1 MTTGPPENS
10 ALGDR
15 SVTHPLVTYR
25 VVCAQNQRDLYHRVG
40 NVAREDS
47 VLSTM
52 QDVPLL
58 ISRILTHGSTV
69 HGSSRVTTWTGE
81 SEPHRRTFAEIGA
94 RAARLAHALRDEL
107 GVTGDDRVG
116 TLMWN
121 NSEHVEAYFAVPSMG
136 AVLHTL
142 NLRLP
147 AEQLVWI
154 VNHAAD
160 KVVIVNG
167 SLVPLLAPLL
177 PQLPTVEHIVVSGP
191 GDRAPLAGAAA
202 RVHEYE
208 ELIAGRP
215 DHYDWPE
222 LDERQAAAMCYTSGT
237 TGEPKGVVYS
247 HRSVYLHSMQVN
259 MAQSMGL
266 TDQDTSLVVVP
277 QFHVNAWGLPHATFM
292 TGVNLLM
299 PDRFLQPAP
308 LAEMI
313 ESERPTH
320 AAAVPTIW
328 QGLLGELTARP
339 RDVSSL
345 AQVTIGG
352 AACPP
357 SLMTAFDKLGM
368 RVCHAWGMTET
379 SPLGTVARPPAHAAG
394 TDEEFRYRVTQG
406 RFPAGVEARLTGPDG
421 ARLPWDGESA
431 GELEVRGPWIAGA
444 YYNGPDAEPLRP
456 GDKFSADGW
465 LKTGD
470 VGTISP
476 DGYLT
481 LTDRAKDVI
490 KSGGE
495 WISSVE
501 LENALMSHPDV
512 AEAAVVAVPDDKWGE
527 RPLATVVLR
536 PGASAD
542 FLALR
547 TFLAEEVRIARW
559 QLPERWTTVESVP
572 KTSVGKFDKKVL
584 RRRYAEGELE
594 VTRL

>member
-1 MTTGPPENS
+1 MSP
-10 ALGDR
+10 
-15 SVTHPLVTYR
+15 
-25 VVCAQNQRDLYHRVG
+25 
-40 NVAREDS
+40 REDA

-69 HGSSRVTTWTGE
+69 HGTSQVISWTGE
-81 SEPHRRTFAEIGA
+81 GEPERRSFKEIGDRSA
-94 RAARLAHALRDEL
+94 QLAHALREEL
-107 GVTGDDRVG
+107 GVVDGERTA

-121 NSEHVEAYFAVPSMG
+121 NAVHVEAYFAIPAMG

-147 AEQLVWI
+147 AEQLAWI

-160 KVVIVNG
+160 RVIIVNG

-177 PQLPTVEHIVVSGP
+177 PHLKTVEHVVVSGP
-191 GDRAPLAGAAA
+191 GDRTPLDGVHA

-208 ELIAGRP
+208 DLIAGKP
-215 DHYDWPE
+215 TTYDWPE

-237 TGEPKGVVYS
+237 TGDPKGVVFS
-247 HRSVYLHSMQVN
+247 HRSIYLHSMQVN
-259 MAQSMGL
+259 MTQSMGL

-292 TGVNLLM
+292 TGVNMLM

-313 ESERPTH
+313 ETQRPTH

-345 AQVTIGG
+345 TQVTIGG
-352 AACPP
+352 SACPP
-357 SLMTAFDKLGM
+357 ALMAAFDELGM

-379 SPLGTVARPPAHAAG
+379 SPLGTVSRPPAEAVG
-394 TDEEFRYRVTQG
+394 TDREWEYRLTQG
-406 RFPAGVEARLTGPDG
+406 RFPASVEARLSGPG
-421 ARLPWDGESA
+421 GERLPWDGESA

-456 GDKFSADGW
+456 ADKFSEDGW

-476 DGYLT
+476 DGFLT

-495 WISSVE
+495 WISSVD
-501 LENALMSHPDV
+501 LENALMSHPDIT
-512 AEAAVVAVPDDKWGE
+512 EAAVVAVPDEKWGE

-536 PGASAD
+536 EGSTAD
-542 FLALR
+542 FTSLR
-547 TFLAEEVRIARW
+547 AFLAEEGKIAKW
-559 QLPERWTTVESVP
+559 QLPERWTIIESVP

-584 RRRYAEGELE
+584 RRRYADGDLD
-594 VTRL
+594 VTQL

>member
-1 MTTGPPENS
+1 M
-10 ALGDR
+10 
-15 SVTHPLVTYR
+15 
-25 VVCAQNQRDLYHRVG
+25 
-40 NVAREDS
+40 
-47 VLSTM
+47 LSTM

-58 ISRILTHGSTV
+58 ISRILTHGSSI
-69 HGSSRVTTWTGE
+69 HGTSQVITWTGE
-81 SEPHRRTFAEIGA
+81 GDPQRRSYAEIGS
-94 RAARLAHALRDEL
+94 RAAQLAHALREDL
-107 GVTGDDRVG
+107 GVRGDERVA

-121 NSEHVEAYFAVPSMG
+121 NAEHVEAYFAIPSMG

-147 AEQLVWI
+147 AEQLAWI

-160 KVVIVNG
+160 RVVVVNG
-167 SLVPLLAPLL
+167 SLIPLIAPLL
-177 PQLPTVEHIVVSGP
+177 PHLKTVEHVVVSGP
-191 GDRAPLAGAAA
+191 GDRSPLADTHVQ
-202 RVHEYE
+202 VHEYE
-208 ELIAGRP
+208 ELIAGQP
-215 DHYDWPE
+215 VAYDWPE
-222 LDERQAAAMCYTSGT
+222 LDERAAAAMCYTSGT
-237 TGEPKGVVYS
+237 TGDPKGVVYS
-247 HRSVYLHSMQVN
+247 HRSIYLHSMQVN
-259 MAQSMGL
+259 MTQSMGL

-292 TGVNLLM
+292 TGVNMLM

-313 ESERPTH
+313 EGVQPTH

-328 QGLLGELTARP
+328 QGLLAELTARS

-345 AQVTIGG
+345 TQVTIGG
-352 AACPP
+352 SACPP
-357 SLMTAFDKLGM
+357 SLMEAFDKLGM

-379 SPLGTVARPPAHAAG
+379 SPLGTIARPPAHAVG
-394 TDEEFRYRVTQG
+394 TDEEFAYRLTQG
-406 RFPAGVEARLTGPDG
+406 RFPAGVEARLTGPG
-421 ARLPWDGESA
+421 GERLPWDGESA

-456 GDKFSADGW
+456 ADKFSEDGW

-470 VGTISP
+470 VGTISA
-476 DGYLT
+476 DGFLT

-501 LENALMSHPDV
+501 LENALMAHPDV

-527 RPLATVVLR
+527 RPLATVVLKE
-536 PGASAD
+536 GAAAD
-542 FLALR
+542 FGTLR
-547 TFLAEEVRIARW
+547 AFLQEERKIAKW
-559 QLPERWTTVESVP
+559 QLPERWTVIEAVP

-584 RRRYAEGELE
+584 RRQYAEGALD
-594 VTRL
+594 VTQL

>member
-1 MTTGPPENS
+1 MSPPGRN
-10 ALGDR
+10 A
-15 SVTHPLVTYR
+15 
-25 VVCAQNQRDLYHRVG
+25 
-40 NVAREDS
+40 

-58 ISRILTHGSTV
+58 ISRILTHGSAI
-69 HGSSRVTTWTGE
+69 HGTSQVITWTGE
-81 SEPHRRTFAEIGA
+81 GEPQRRSFAEIGA
-94 RAARLAHALRDEL
+94 RAAQLAHALSDL
-107 GVTGDDRVG
+107 GVEEGHPTG

-121 NSEHVEAYFAVPSMG
+121 NAEHVEAYFAIPSMG

-147 AEQLVWI
+147 AEQLAYI

-160 KVVIVNG
+160 RVIIANG
-167 SLVPLLAPLL
+167 SLLPLLAPLL
-177 PQLPTVEHIVVSGP
+177 PHLPTVEHVVVSGP
-191 GDRAPLAGAAA
+191 GDRSLLDGATA

-215 DHYDWPE
+215 TSYDWPE
-222 LDERQAAAMCYTSGT
+222 LDERTAAAMCYTSGT
-237 TGEPKGVVYS
+237 TGDPKGVVYS
-247 HRSVYLHSMQVN
+247 HRSIYLHSMQVN

-266 TDQDTSLVVVP
+266 TDRDTTLVVVP

-292 TGVNLLM
+292 TGINLLM

-328 QGLLGELTARP
+328 QGLLGELTAKP

-345 AQVTIGG
+345 TQVTIGG
-352 AACPP
+352 SACPP
-357 SLMTAFDKLGM
+357 SLMEAFDKLGM

-379 SPLGTVARPPAHAAG
+379 SPLGTIARAPAHVVG
-394 TDEEFRYRVTQG
+394 TDEEFAYRLTQG
-406 RFPAGVEARLTGPDG
+406 RFPAGVEARLSGPG
-421 ARLPWDGESA
+421 GERLPWDNESA

-444 YYNGPDAEPLRP
+444 YYGGPGAELQRP
-456 GDKFSADGW
+456 ADKFSEDGW

-470 VGTISP
+470 VGTISS
-476 DGYLT
+476 DGFLT

-536 PGASAD
+536 EGSTAD
-542 FLALR
+542 FNTLR
-547 TFLAEEVRIARW
+547 AFLAGEGKIAKW
-559 QLPERWTTVESVP
+559 QLPERWTIIESVP

-584 RRRYAEGELE
+584 RRQYAAGELD
-594 VTRL
+594 VTQI

>member
-1 MTTGPPENS
+1 MS
-10 ALGDR
+10 
-15 SVTHPLVTYR
+15 
-25 VVCAQNQRDLYHRVG
+25 
-40 NVAREDS
+40 
-47 VLSTM
+47 
-52 QDVPLL
+52 
-58 ISRILTHGSTV
+58 
-69 HGSSRVTTWTGE
+69 
-81 SEPHRRTFAEIGA
+81 
-94 RAARLAHALRDEL
+94 
-107 GVTGDDRVG
+107 GDDRVA

-121 NSEHVEAYFAVPSMG
+121 NAEHVEAYFAIPSMG

-154 VNHAAD
+154 VGHAAD
-160 KVVIVNG
+160 KVVIVDG

-191 GDRAPLAGAAA
+191 GDRAPLAGAGA

-215 DHYDWPE
+215 THYDWPE

-237 TGEPKGVVYS
+237 TGDPKGVVYS

-259 MAQSMGL
+259 MTQSMGL

-292 TGVNLLM
+292 TGVNMLM

-313 ESERPTH
+313 EHERPTH

-328 QGLLGELTARP
+328 QGLLGELRARP

-345 AQVTIGG
+345 TQVTIGG

-357 SLMTAFDKLGM
+357 SLMAAFDELGM

-379 SPLGTVARPPAHAAG
+379 SPLGTVARPPAHAVG
-394 TDEEFRYRVTQG
+394 TDEEFSYRVTQG
-406 RFPAGVEARLTGPDG
+406 RFPASVEARLTGPDG
-421 ARLPWDGESA
+421 EHLPWDGESA

-456 GDKFSADGW
+456 TDKFSADGW
-465 LKTGD
+465 LRTGD

-476 DGYLT
+476 EGFLT

-512 AEAAVVAVPDDKWGE
+512 AEAAVVAVPDEKWGAPAGHGRAAARRHRRLRDPAHLPRRGGPHRQVAAARAVDGHRVGPE
-527 RPLATVVLR
+527 DQRGQVRQEGAAPGVRGGPAGRHPPLTAPRRHRRPPRTVVVH
-536 PGASAD
+536 PSTSHTPATAHTPPQPQWPKAGPA
-542 FLALR
+542 
-547 TFLAEEVRIARW
+547 TAEARAPPAK
-559 QLPERWTTVESVP
+559 PETT
-572 KTSVGKFDKKVL
+572 
-584 RRRYAEGELE
+584 
-594 VTRL
+594 

>member
-1 MTTGPPENS
+1 MSPP
-10 ALGDR
+10 
-15 SVTHPLVTYR
+15 
-25 VVCAQNQRDLYHRVG
+25 
-40 NVAREDS
+40 REDA

-58 ISRILTHGSTV
+58 ISRILAHGSRV
-69 HGSSRVTTWTGE
+69 HGTSQVITWTGE
-81 SEPHRRTFAEIGA
+81 GEPQRRTFAEIGKRSA
-94 RAARLAHALRDEL
+94 QLAHALAGDL
-107 GVTGDDRVG
+107 GVRDDERVA
-116 TLMWN
+116 TLAWN
-121 NSEHVEAYFAVPSMG
+121 NAEHVEAYFAIPAMG

-160 KVVIVNG
+160 RVIVVGG
-167 SLVPLLAPLL
+167 SLLPLLAPLL
-177 PQLPTVEHIVVSGP
+177 PHLKTVEHVVVAGP
-191 GDRAPLAGAAA
+191 GDRGLLAGADV

-208 ELIAGRP
+208 DLLAGKP
-215 DHYDWPE
+215 TAYPWPE
-222 LDERQAAAMCYTSGT
+222 LDERRAAAMCYTSGT
-237 TGEPKGVVYS
+237 TGDPKGVVYS
-247 HRSVYLHSMQVN
+247 HRSIYLHSMQVN
-259 MAQSMGL
+259 MTQSMGL
-266 TDQDTSLVVVP
+266 TDQDTSLIVVP

-292 TGVNLLM
+292 TGVNMLM

-313 ESERPTH
+313 ERERPTH

-328 QGLLGELTARP
+328 QGLLAELTAKP

-345 AQVTIGG
+345 VQVTIGG
-352 AACPP
+352 SACPP
-357 SLMTAFDKLGM
+357 SLMRAFDDLGM

-379 SPLGTVARPPAHAAG
+379 SPLGTVARPPASAVG
-394 TDEEFRYRVTQG
+394 TDEEFAYRLTQG
-406 RFPAGVEARLTGPDG
+406 RFPAGVEARLTGPG
-421 ARLPWDGESA
+421 GERLPWDGESA

-456 GDKFSADGW
+456 FDKFSEDGW

-476 DGYLT
+476 DGFLT

-495 WISSVE
+495 WISSVD

-512 AEAAVVAVPDDKWGE
+512 TEAAVVAVPDEKWGE
-527 RPLATVVLR
+527 RPLATVVLKE
-536 PGASAD
+536 GSTAD
-542 FLALR
+542 FESLR
-547 TFLAEEVRIARW
+547 AFLAEEGKIAKW
-559 QLPERWTTVESVP
+559 QLPERWTIVEAVP

-584 RRRYAEGELE
+584 RRRYAAGELDI
-594 VTRL
+594 TRL

>member
-1 MTTGPPENS
+1 M
-10 ALGDR
+10 
-15 SVTHPLVTYR
+15 
-25 VVCAQNQRDLYHRVG
+25 
-40 NVAREDS
+40 
-47 VLSTM
+47 LSTM

-58 ISRILTHGSTV
+58 ISRILTHGSTI
-69 HGSSRVTTWTGE
+69 HGTSQVTTWTGE
-81 SEPHRRTFAEIGA
+81 SGPRRRSFAEIGDRSA
-94 RAARLAHALRDEL
+94 QLAHALRDDL
-107 GVTGDDRVG
+107 GIVDDDRVA

-121 NSEHVEAYFAVPSMG
+121 NADHVEAYFAIPSMG

-160 KVVIVNG
+160 RVIIVNG
-167 SLVPLLAPLL
+167 SLLPLLAPLL
-177 PQLPTVEHIVVSGP
+177 PSLTGVEHIVVSGP
-191 GDRAPLAGAAA
+191 GDRSLLDGA
-202 RVHEYE
+202 RPQVHEYE
-208 ELIAGRP
+208 ELIAGKP
-215 DHYDWPE
+215 VTYDWPQ
-222 LDERQAAAMCYTSGT
+222 LDERQAAALCYTSGT
-237 TGEPKGVVYS
+237 TGDPKGVVYS
-247 HRSVYLHSMQVN
+247 HRSIYLHSMQVN
-259 MAQSMGL
+259 MTQSMGL
-266 TDQDTSLVVVP
+266 TDEDTSLVVVP

-292 TGVNLLM
+292 TGVHMLM

-328 QGLLGELTARP
+328 QGLLAELTAKP

-345 AQVTIGG
+345 GQVTIGG
-352 AACPP
+352 SACPP
-357 SLMTAFDKLGM
+357 SLMKAFDELGM

-379 SPLGTVARPPAHAAG
+379 SPLGTVARPPAAAVG
-394 TDEEFRYRVTQG
+394 TDEEFAYRLTQG
-406 RFPAGVEARLTGPDG
+406 RFPAGVEARLSGPDG
-421 ARLPWDGESA
+421 ELLAWDGESA

-444 YYNGPDAEPLRP
+444 YYSGPDSEPLRP
-456 GDKFSADGW
+456 ADKFSDDGW

-476 DGYLT
+476 DGFLT

-495 WISSVE
+495 WISSVD
-501 LENALMSHPDV
+501 LENALMSHPDI
-512 AEAAVVAVPDDKWGE
+512 AEAAVVAVPDEKWGE
-527 RPLATVVLR
+527 RPLATVVLKD
-536 PGASAD
+536 GASAD
-542 FLALR
+542 FETLR
-547 TFLAEEVRIARW
+547 AFLGEKVAKW
-559 QLPERWTTVESVP
+559 QLPERWTVITSVP

-584 RRRYAEGELE
+584 RKQYAEGELD

>member
-1 MTTGPPENS
+1 
-10 ALGDR
+10 
-15 SVTHPLVTYR
+15 
-25 VVCAQNQRDLYHRVG
+25 
-40 NVAREDS
+40 
-47 VLSTM
+47 M
-52 QDVPLL
+52 QDVPLTVT
-58 ISRILTHGSTV
+58 RILVHGVLV
-69 HGSSRVTTWTGE
+69 HGSSQIITWTGE
-81 SEPHRRTFAEIGA
+81 GEPQRRSFAEAGV
-94 RAARLAHALRDEL
+94 RAVQLANALRDDL
-107 GVTGDDRVG
+107 GVEGDDRVA

-121 NSEHVEAYFAVPSMG
+121 NAEHVEAYFAVPSMG

-147 AEQLVWI
+147 AEQLTWI

-160 KVVIVNG
+160 RVIIVNG
-167 SLVPLLAPLL
+167 SLLPLLAPLL
-177 PQLPTVEHIVVSGP
+177 PRLETVEHIVVSGP
-191 GDRAPLAGAAA
+191 GDRSVLEGARAQ
-202 RVHEYE
+202 VHEYE
-208 ELIAGRP
+208 ELLAGKP
-215 DHYDWPE
+215 TTYDWPE

-237 TGEPKGVVYS
+237 TGDPKGVVYS
-247 HRSVYLHSMQVN
+247 HRSIYLHSMQVN
-259 MAQSMGL
+259 MTQSMGL
-266 TDQDTSLVVVP
+266 TDADTSLVVVP

-292 TGVNLLM
+292 TGVNMLM

-328 QGLLGELTARP
+328 QGLLAELTAKP

-345 AQVTIGG
+345 TQVTIGG

-379 SPLGTVARPPAHAAG
+379 SPLGTVSRPPAG
-394 TDEEFRYRVTQG
+394 VEPGSDEEFAYRLTQG
-406 RFPAGVEARLTGPDG
+406 RFPAGVEGRLCGPAG
-421 ARLPWDGESA
+421 EILPWDGESA
-431 GELEVRGPWIAGA
+431 GELEVRGNWIAGA
-444 YYNGPDAEPLRP
+444 YFGGAGSDDKPLRP
-456 GDKFSADGW
+456 ADKFSEDGW

-495 WISSVE
+495 WISSVD

-527 RPLATVVLR
+527 RPLATVVLKE
-536 PGASAD
+536 GASAD
-542 FLALR
+542 FETLR
-547 TFLAEEVRIARW
+547 TFLADKVAKW
-559 QLPERWTTVESVP
+559 QLPERWTILPAVP

-584 RRRYAEGELE
+584 RKQYADGDLD
-594 VTRL
+594 VTKL

>member
-1 MTTGPPENS
+1 M
-10 ALGDR
+10 
-15 SVTHPLVTYR
+15 
-25 VVCAQNQRDLYHRVG
+25 
-40 NVAREDS
+40 
-47 VLSTM
+47 LSTM

-69 HGSSRVTTWTGE
+69 HGSSQVTTWTGE
-81 SEPHRRTFAEIGA
+81 AEPHRRDFAAIGA
-94 RAARLAHALRDEL
+94 RSAQLAHALHDEL
-107 GVTGDDRVG
+107 GVRDDDRVA

-121 NSEHVEAYFAVPSMG
+121 NAEHVEAYFAIPSMG
-136 AVLHTL
+136 ALLHTL

-154 VNHAAD
+154 VHHAAD
-160 KVVIVNG
+160 RVVLVNG
-167 SLVPLLAPLL
+167 SLIPMLAPLL
-177 PQLPTVEHIVVSGP
+177 PKLTEVEHVVVSGP
-191 GDRAPLAGAAA
+191 GDRSPLHGTHA
-202 RVHEYE
+202 RIHEYE
-208 ELIAGRP
+208 ELIAGRSTT
-215 DHYDWPE
+215 YDWPE

-237 TGEPKGVVYS
+237 TGDPKGVVYS
-247 HRSVYLHSMQVN
+247 HRSIYLHSMQVN

-292 TGVNLLM
+292 TGVNMLM

-313 ESERPTH
+313 ERERPSH

-328 QGLLGELTARP
+328 QGLLGELLARP

-345 AQVTIGG
+345 TQVTIGG

-357 SLMTAFDKLGM
+357 SLMEAFDRLGM

-394 TDEEFRYRVTQG
+394 TDEEFAYRLTQG
-406 RFPAGVEARLTGPDG
+406 RFPAGVQARLTGPDG
-421 ARLPWDGESA
+421 ERLPWDGESA

-456 GDKFSADGW
+456 TDKFSEDGW

-476 DGYLT
+476 DGFLT

-512 AEAAVVAVPDDKWGE
+512 TEAAVVAVPDEKWGE

-536 PGASAD
+536 EGATAD
-542 FLALR
+542 FETLR
-547 TFLAEEVRIARW
+547 VFLAEEGRIAKW
-559 QLPERWTTVESVP
+559 QLPERWTVIESVP

-584 RRRYAEGELE
+584 RRRYADGQLD

>member
-1 MTTGPPENS
+1 MSP
-10 ALGDR
+10 
-15 SVTHPLVTYR
+15 
-25 VVCAQNQRDLYHRVG
+25 
-40 NVAREDS
+40 REDT

-69 HGSSRVTTWTGE
+69 HGTSQVTTWTGE
-81 SEPHRRTFAEIGA
+81 SEPHRRSFADIGA
-94 RAARLAHALRDEL
+94 RAAQLAHALRDDL
-107 GVTGDDRVG
+107 GVVDDDRVA

-121 NSEHVEAYFAVPSMG
+121 NAEHVEAYFAIPSMG

-154 VNHAAD
+154 VGHAAD

-167 SLVPLLAPLL
+167 SLLPLLAPLL
-177 PQLPTVEHIVVSGP
+177 PRLTSVEHVVVSGP
-191 GDRAPLAGAAA
+191 GDRSLLAGSSVT
-202 RVHEYE
+202 VHEYE
-208 ELIAGRP
+208 DLIAGKP
-215 DHYDWPE
+215 TGYDWPE
-222 LDERQAAAMCYTSGT
+222 LDERRAASMCYTSGT
-237 TGEPKGVVYS
+237 TGDPKGVVYS
-247 HRSVYLHSMQVN
+247 HRSIYLHSMQVN

-292 TGVNLLM
+292 TGVNMLM

-308 LAEMI
+308 IAGMI
-313 ESERPTH
+313 ETEKPTH

-328 QGLLGELTARP
+328 QGLLAELTAKP

-345 AQVTIGG
+345 TQVTIGG
-352 AACPP
+352 SACPP
-357 SLMTAFDKLGM
+357 SLMAAFDDLGM

-379 SPLGTVARPPAHAAG
+379 SPLGTIARPPAHAVG
-394 TDEEFRYRVTQG
+394 TDEEFAYRLTQG
-406 RFPAGVEARLTGPDG
+406 RFPAGVEGRLTGPG
-421 ARLPWDGESA
+421 GERLPWDGESA

-456 GDKFSADGW
+456 ADKFSEDGW

-476 DGYLT
+476 DGFLT

-495 WISSVE
+495 WISSVD

-512 AEAAVVAVPDDKWGE
+512 AEAAVVAVPDEKWGE
-527 RPLATVVLR
+527 RPLATVVLKE
-536 PGASAD
+536 GATAD
-542 FLALR
+542 FASLR
-547 TFLAEEVRIARW
+547 AFLAAEGKIAKW
-559 QLPERWTTVESVP
+559 QLPERWTIIESVP
-572 KTSVGKFDKKVL
+572 KTSVGKFDKKKIREAHRL
-584 RRRYAEGELE
+584 GQLD
-594 VTRL
+594 VTTLS

>member
-1 MTTGPPENS
+1 M
-10 ALGDR
+10 
-15 SVTHPLVTYR
+15 
-25 VVCAQNQRDLYHRVG
+25 
-40 NVAREDS
+40 
-47 VLSTM
+47 LSTM

-58 ISRILTHGSTV
+58 ISRILTHGSTI
-69 HGSSRVTTWTGE
+69 HGTSQVITWTGE
-81 SEPHRRTFAEIGA
+81 GEPQRRSFAEIGA
-94 RAARLAHALRDEL
+94 RAARLAHALREDL
-107 GVTGDDRVG
+107 GIRDDDRVA
-116 TLMWN
+116 TLAWN
-121 NSEHVEAYFAVPSMG
+121 NAEHVEAYFAIPSMG

-147 AEQLVWI
+147 AEQLAWI

-160 KVVIVNG
+160 RVVIVNG
-167 SLVPLLAPLL
+167 SLLPLLAPLL
-177 PQLPTVEHIVVSGP
+177 PHLKTVEHIVVAGP
-191 GDRAPLAGAAA
+191 GDRSPLDGAGVP
-202 RVHEYE
+202 VHEYE
-208 ELIAGRP
+208 DLIAGKP
-215 DHYDWPE
+215 DTYDWPE
-222 LDERQAAAMCYTSGT
+222 PDERSAAALCYTSGT
-237 TGEPKGVVYS
+237 TGDPKGVVYS
-247 HRSVYLHSMQVN
+247 HRSIYLHSMQVN

-266 TDQDTSLVVVP
+266 TDRDTSLVVVP

-292 TGVNLLM
+292 TGVNMLM
-299 PDRFLQPAP
+299 PDRFLQPVP

-313 ESERPTH
+313 AAERPTH

-328 QGLLGELTARP
+328 QGLLAELTARP

-345 AQVTIGG
+345 TQVTIGG
-352 AACPP
+352 SACPP
-357 SLMTAFDKLGM
+357 SLMRAFDELGM

-379 SPLGTVARPPAHAAG
+379 SPLGTVARPPAHAVG
-394 TDEEFRYRVTQG
+394 TDEEFAYRVTQG
-406 RFPAGVEARLTGPDG
+406 RFPAGVEARLTGPG
-421 ARLPWDGESA
+421 GERLPWDGESA

-456 GDKFSADGW
+456 ADKFGEDGW

-501 LENALMSHPDV
+501 LENALMSHPEV

-527 RPLATVVLR
+527 RPLATVVLKE
-536 PGASAD
+536 GSTAD
-542 FLALR
+542 FAALR
-547 TFLAEEVRIARW
+547 AFLAEEGKIAKW
-559 QLPERWTTVESVP
+559 QLPERWTIIEAVP

-584 RRRYAEGELE
+584 RRRYADGDLDI
-594 VTRL
+594 TRL

>member
-1 MTTGPPENS
+1 MSP
-10 ALGDR
+10 
-15 SVTHPLVTYR
+15 
-25 VVCAQNQRDLYHRVG
+25 
-40 NVAREDS
+40 REDA

-69 HGSSRVTTWTGE
+69 HGTSQVISWTGE
-81 SEPHRRTFAEIGA
+81 GEPERRSFAEIGA
-94 RAARLAHALRDEL
+94 RSAQLAHALREDL
-107 GVTGDDRVG
+107 GVVDGERAATF
-116 TLMWN
+116 MWN
-121 NSEHVEAYFAVPSMG
+121 NSVHVEAYFAIPAMG

-147 AEQLVWI
+147 PEQLAWI

-160 KVVIVNG
+160 RVVIVNG
-167 SLVPLLAPLL
+167 SLIPLLAPLL
-177 PQLPTVEHIVVSGP
+177 SKLPTVEHIVVSGL
-191 GDRAPLAGAAA
+191 GDRTPLDGAHA

-208 ELIAGRP
+208 DLIAGKP
-215 DHYDWPE
+215 TTYDWPE

-237 TGEPKGVVYS
+237 TGDPKGVVFS
-247 HRSVYLHSMQVN
+247 HRSIYLHSMQVN
-259 MAQSMGL
+259 MTQSMGL

-292 TGVNLLM
+292 TGVNMLM

-313 ESERPTH
+313 ESQRPTH

-328 QGLLGELTARP
+328 QGLLAELTAKP

-345 AQVTIGG
+345 TQVTIGG
-352 AACPP
+352 SACPP
-357 SLMTAFDKLGM
+357 ALMAAFDELGM

-379 SPLGTVARPPAHAAG
+379 SPLGTVSRPPAEAVG
-394 TDEEFRYRVTQG
+394 TEREFEYRLTQG
-406 RFPAGVEARLTGPDG
+406 RFPASVEARLTGPG
-421 ARLPWDGESA
+421 GERLPFDGESA

-456 GDKFSADGW
+456 ADKFSEDGW

-470 VGTISP
+470 VGTISA
-476 DGYLT
+476 DGFLT

-495 WISSVE
+495 WISSVD

-512 AEAAVVAVPDDKWGE
+512 TEAAVVAVPDEKWGE
-527 RPLATVVLR
+527 RPLATVVLKE
-536 PGASAD
+536 GSTAD
-542 FLALR
+542 FTSLR
-547 TFLAEEVRIARW
+547 AFLADEGKIAKW
-559 QLPERWTTVESVP
+559 QLPERWTIIESVP

-584 RRRYAEGELE
+584 RRQYAAGDLD
-594 VTRL
+594 VTKL